1 MTTGDVPIKSNH
13 EFKKRRR
20 QRLLKVLEEQEFD
33 VILIEMY
40 PFGRRAF
47 KFELK
52 PFLNKIHSLPIKPAV
67 LCSIRDILVKTN
79 HPTKHADMADVV
91 EEYFDRILVRSVRV
105 RISLFSFTN
114 WNAHSNTN
122 SRTQVHS
129 DPKLIP
135 FSDTFSE
142 YHRIQDKITYV
153 VFEREDP
160 SNPTS
165 IGHSLSLHTQGLR
178 T

>member
-20 QRLLKVLEEQEFD
+20 QRLLKVLDEQEFD

-114 WNAHSNTN
+114 
-122 SRTQVHS
+122 
-129 DPKLIP
+129 
-135 FSDTFSE
+135 
-142 YHRIQDKITYV
+142 
-153 VFEREDP
+153 
-160 SNPTS
+160 
-165 IGHSLSLHTQGLR
+165 
-178 T
+178 